1 MSKKRLYKSRK
12 NKMIDGVCGGIAEYF
27 NIDPTIVRILAV
39 IIGCIK
45 GAGLLIYILACIII
59 PANPDETEDFE
70 DDDVDNL
77 KSANMDSSDK
87 KTKSKS
93 KEKADD
99 KSEKSIHS
107 DSDFDSY
114 FK

>member
-27 NIDPTIVRILAV
+27 NIDPTIVRIIAV
-39 IIGCIK
+39 IIGCLK

-59 PANPDETEDFE
+59 PVNPNETVEMD

-77 KSANMDSSDK
+77 KSANVDSSEK
-87 KTKSKS
+87 KSKSKS
-93 KEKADD
+93 KEKDDD

-107 DSDFDSY
+107 DSDFDSF

>member
-27 NIDPTIVRILAV
+27 NIDPTIVRIIAV
-39 IIGCIK
+39 IIGCLK

-59 PANPDETEDFE
+59 PINPDETVEM

-77 KSANMDSSDK
+77 KSANVDSSEK
-87 KTKSKS
+87 KSKSKS
-93 KEKADD
+93 KEKGDD

-107 DSDFDSY
+107 DSDFDSF

>member
-27 NIDPTIVRILAV
+27 NIDPTIVRIIAV
-39 IIGCIK
+39 IIGCLK

-59 PANPDETEDFE
+59 PVNPDETVEM

-77 KSANMDSSDK
+77 KSANVDSSEK
-87 KTKSKS
+87 KSKSKS
-93 KEKADD
+93 KEKGDD

-107 DSDFDSY
+107 DSDFDSF